1 MILIIFAFSYLY
13 PMGRD
18 NNIDLSYMLE
28 TSKTEDR
35 LQVTSE
41 QYQIYCEMGTT
52 FEMCKICDER
62 DKDVKLEPCGHLL
75 CKLCLKSWQESAE
88 GGSTC
93 PWCRCEIKGTEKI
106 IIESYKKE
114 QTEQSPE
121 NKEVKKSSIIN
132 SEKDEPA
139 SNAPPPIPPKRFG
152 FIVA

>member
-1 MILIIFAFSYLY
+1 
-13 PMGRD
+13 MGRD

-28 TSKTEDR
+28 KSKTEDR
-35 LQVTSE
+35 LRVTSE

-75 CKLCLKSWQESAE
+75 CRPCLTSWQESAE

-114 QTEQSPE
+114 KNEENPE
-121 NKEVKKSSIIN
+121 NNDTKKLVITD
-132 SEKDEPA
+132 SEKEESA
-139 SNAPPPIPPKRFG
+139 TNQPPPIPPKKLD
-152 FIVA
+152 FIIIDLVYRIFLELEE